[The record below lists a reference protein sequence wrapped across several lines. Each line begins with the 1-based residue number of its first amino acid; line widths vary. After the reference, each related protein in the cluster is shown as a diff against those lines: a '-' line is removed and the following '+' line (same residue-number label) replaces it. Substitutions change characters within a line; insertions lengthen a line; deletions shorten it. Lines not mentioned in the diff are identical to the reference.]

1 MLNLNSFNPGEYQL
15 NPYKQNIKLSITD
28 KEKSYKGLYW
38 LTYTD
43 SPLDPNTKQPLRNN
57 IHQLL
62 TLSPAGMKLFF
73 IILYL
78 LTEKRGTQNVVNL
91 SLDEFRYVSMDLEPE
106 NEASQKNISSIMC
119 KNTLYKGIKELVRIQ
134 FIKRVRP
141 HHYVVNANYIANG
154 LIKEPEAW

>member
-1 MLNLNSFNPGEYQL
+1 MINTLSLGEYQL

-43 SPLDPNTKQPLRNN
+43 SPIDPTTKQPLRNN
-57 IHQLL
+57 SIQLL
-62 TLSPAGMKLFF
+62 SLSSAGMKLYF

-78 LTEKRGTQNVVNL
+78 LNEKRGTHNVVNL
-91 SLDEFRYVSMDLEPE
+91 SLEELKYVSLALEPE
-106 NEASQKNISSIMC
+106 MEESGNYSPLMS
-119 KNTLYKGIKELVRIQ
+119 KNTLYKGINELERIQ

-141 HHYVVNANYIANG
+141 HHYVVNANFIANG